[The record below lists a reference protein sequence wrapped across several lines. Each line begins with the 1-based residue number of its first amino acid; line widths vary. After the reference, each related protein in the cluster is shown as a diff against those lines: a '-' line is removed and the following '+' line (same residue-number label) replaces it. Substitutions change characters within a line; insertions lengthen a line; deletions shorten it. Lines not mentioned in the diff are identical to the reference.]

1 MFDLLPTRRIGGCLP
16 VYPCRGSVRILVG
29 DDHGY
34 RTGLT
39 ATPSPESYVSSDP
52 ASRVF
57 KIFMAIYET
66 NQTDWN
72 QSNFW

>member
-1 MFDLLPTRRIGGCLP
+1 VVGRLSIRGRGCGQQDDIAPVLLVSLSHG
-16 VYPCRGSVRILVG
+16 Y
-29 DDHGY
+29 GY